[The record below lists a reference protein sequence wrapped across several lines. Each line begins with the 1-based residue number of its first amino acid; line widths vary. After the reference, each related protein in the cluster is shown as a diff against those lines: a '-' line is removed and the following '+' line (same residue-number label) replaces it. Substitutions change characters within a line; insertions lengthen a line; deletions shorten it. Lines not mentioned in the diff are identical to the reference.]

1 MGDGRGLVRRIQ
13 ATGDGQPTYQP
24 YDPQPGPGSPTVMIN
39 GRPASPEEMQQA
51 EKARILDS

>member
-1 MGDGRGLVRRIQ
+1 VGWFDGFKRP
-13 ATGDGQPTYQP
+13 DGQPTYQP